1 MFLPSPLLKKLL
13 FHCLR
18 FPAGSET
25 MWALLDKLSKINNF
39 TSYSDS
45 AEVKQV
51 RQQERDGSGPIF
63 LGLDW
68 TRPSYFLLGLFGA
81 PTNY

>member
-1 MFLPSPLLKKLL
+1 
-13 FHCLR
+13 
-18 FPAGSET
+18 
-25 MWALLDKLSKINNF
+25 LDKLSKINNF